1 MIAIEKYK
9 TDAKQLAKNREYKR
23 KHKDKLKIQ
32 TYRNHGILYLK
43 RYANFEDLKEYKQII
58 EEKEKELKK

>member
-1 MIAIEKYK
+1 MITIAEYK

-23 KHKDKLKIQ
+23 KHKDRLKVQ
-32 TYRNHGILYLK
+32 TYRNHGILYLT
-43 RYANFEDLKEYKQII
+43 RYANLQDLKEFKELI